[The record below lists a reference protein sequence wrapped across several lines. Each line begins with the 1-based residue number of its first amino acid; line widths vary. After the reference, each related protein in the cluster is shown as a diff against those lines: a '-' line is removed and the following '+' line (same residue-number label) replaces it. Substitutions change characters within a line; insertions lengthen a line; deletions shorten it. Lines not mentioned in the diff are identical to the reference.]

1 MEHSLGRFGDERL
14 RKGGD
19 FLLDRLI
26 THGQSGVRVRPL
38 GGSRAGEVRLGR
50 FLRNPNVTPAEMVST
65 AAARTARRVEG
76 EEILVIQDTTTLR
89 DDGNQ
94 NSLNLHV
101 AIAVNARDGA
111 MLGLVHAEF
120 LRHTGGKRKHRGK
133 RPFDEKES
141 RRWLTA
147 TVEAAKLKAAGAT
160 GVTVVADREC
170 DIYEEFALRP
180 AGTELIIRA
189 SHDRV
194 LAGGKRLFSCTKGQ
208 PVLGCET
215 ISLPSAPGRPAR
227 IATLVLRACAVT
239 LKRPM
244 RNRAAEA
251 AKLPPK
257 LSLTLVEACEINVP
271 AGATPA
277 HWRLLTTH
285 AASSLTDARRITRDY
300 RGRWTIEQLFRT
312 KKTKG
317 FDIEACR
324 VAENGPYE
332 NLAAATLIAAIQV
345 SQLVHDRDGTAGR
358 PLDDVFD
365 LADQPALEAIGATLE
380 GKTER
385 QKNPH
390 GKGTLARAAWIC
402 ARLGGWTGY
411 YGKPGPI
418 VMLQGFMRF
427 KAMHQGWQLGALP

>member
-1 MEHSLGRFGDERL
+1 M
-14 RKGGD
+14 
-19 FLLDRLI
+19 I
-26 THGQSGVRVRPL
+26 IVRAKINSSP
-38 GGSRAGEVRLGR
+38 
-50 FLRNPNVTPAEMVST
+50 ST
-65 AAARTARRVEG
+65 
-76 EEILVIQDTTTLR
+76 
-89 DDGNQ
+89 
-94 NSLNLHV
+94 
-101 AIAVNARDGA
+101 
-111 MLGLVHAEF
+111 
-120 LRHTGGKRKHRGK
+120 
-133 RPFDEKES
+133 
-141 RRWLTA
+141 
-147 TVEAAKLKAAGAT
+147 
-160 GVTVVADREC
+160 
-170 DIYEEFALRP
+170 
-180 AGTELIIRA
+180 
-189 SHDRV
+189 
-194 LAGGKRLFSCTKGQ
+194 
-208 PVLGCET
+208 
-215 ISLPSAPGRPAR
+215 
-227 IATLVLRACAVT
+227 
-239 LKRPM
+239 
-244 RNRAAEA
+244 
-251 AKLPPK
+251 
-257 LSLTLVEACEINVP
+257 
-271 AGATPA
+271 
-277 HWRLLTTH
+277 TTH

-427 KAMHQGWQLGALP
+427 KAMHQGWRLGALP